1 MIDPARAWPCS
12 FRPQSVADP
21 ATTASPA
28 PRHPPPRRTSRNRCC
43 ARAVVLVGR
52 AAPAERARSGA
63 RPRLRP
69 PVQRRGRVQGGSN
82 SKIAR
87 RSLQN
92 RRRTD
97 FRGRA
102 MNPSILDRCVPGGS
116 NCRAA
121 THCRIYCRLVP
132 LPAPLGS
139 ARLTPPQPP
148 RHRHPDLTRPLPSLT
163 HSRSLPHQRSTRAR
177 QANRVLGVL
186 LLHQPLSCPSRR
198 FRIAV
203 VAVDKDRG
211 IAPSDSNQISRATSR
226 WDPR

>member
-1 MIDPARAWPCS
+1 MADRKRSEAWPAGRALIDPARAWPCS
-12 FRPQSVADP
+12 FRPQSVADA

-52 AAPAERARSGA
+52 AAPSERARSGA

-82 SKIAR
+82 SKIAK

-121 THCRIYCRLVP
+121 TRCRIYCR
-132 LPAPLGS
+132 ACAAAGA
-139 ARLTPPQPP
+139 ARVSPTNAPQPP
-148 RHRHPDLTRPLPSLT
+148 RHQRAFRHIDLGAFSGRAAANGQAGTVWVNDA
-163 HSRSLPHQRSTRAR
+163 RST
-177 QANRVLGVL
+177 G
-186 LLHQPLSCPSRR
+186 
-198 FRIAV
+198 
-203 VAVDKDRG
+203 
-211 IAPSDSNQISRATSR
+211 
-226 WDPR
+226 